1 MMESHNAIFP
11 TNSPIN
17 QLDQEAVTTP
27 MPGGESSSTLLR
39 QLHPLLQAKLET
51 DKVYANGYFER
62 NYREADKRLKRLLH
76 NKVISAWQ
84 DSLNGNFEEQAEVGS
99 GSGVTIQIIV
109 GK

>member
-1 MMESHNAIFP
+1 MESHNTIFP

-17 QLDQEAVTTP
+17 QLDQEAVMVP
-27 MPGGESSSTLLR
+27 MPSGESSSRLLR

-84 DSLNGNFEEQAEVGS
+84 NSLNKNSEEQAKVALGRDI
-99 GSGVTIQIIV
+99 TIHINLGQ
-109 GK
+109 